1 MLGEEDKALDP
12 LMRVVASDDC
22 GAPWVQVTDGGR
34 LCELSRE
41 KCLEGRTRY
50 SSGDSKHSASPL

>member
-1 MLGEEDKALDP
+1 MGRQWKVSGWQMLGEEDKALDP

-41 KCLEGRTRY
+41 
-50 SSGDSKHSASPL
+50 